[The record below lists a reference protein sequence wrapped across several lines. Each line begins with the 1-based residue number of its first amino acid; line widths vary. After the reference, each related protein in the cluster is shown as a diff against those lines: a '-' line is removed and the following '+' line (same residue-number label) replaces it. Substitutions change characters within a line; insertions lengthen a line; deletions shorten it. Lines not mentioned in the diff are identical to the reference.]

1 MIEGES
7 LESCLVLHGL
17 GGGPYE
23 LGPLIA
29 ALEAN
34 GLRVSAPVLP
44 GHEGRGST
52 MPPSRWQDWAST
64 AEVAFDAL
72 ASHGKPVVVLGFSTG
87 GTLALRLATR
97 RPVARLVL
105 LAPFL
110 AIRYCGLI
118 PLRPAS
124 YLRQLAQVMPNLPRR
139 PPAVRDS
146 EMRRIVAASDRFRT
160 FNLYATLSA
169 LELIEEVKPSIPRIT
184 TPTLIFQGELD
195 TVVEPGNAKWLL
207 RHHGSSHKELVML
220 PRSDHLVALDR
231 ERDVVIART
240 LDFVRDSDE
249 PVDQPS

>member
-1 MIEGES
+1 
-7 LESCLVLHGL
+7 
-17 GGGPYE
+17 
-23 LGPLIA
+23 
-29 ALEAN
+29 
-34 GLRVSAPVLP
+34 
-44 GHEGRGST
+44 

-207 RHHGSSHKELVML
+207 RHLGSSHKELVML

-231 ERDVVIART
+231 EREVVIART
-240 LDFVRDSDE
+240 LEFVRDQDE